1 MALFD
6 APDPNFP
13 TRWRDFSPDYKL
25 AFVYRG
31 CMALLFMSGGSLS
44 LKQVVVA
51 GIMVATVLV
60 SLSARHRRGMG
71 WRWPGVQAKA
81 ALASLGVVV
90 GAGIFEFAPS
100 GSTPP
105 TDPRF
110 LPWHMFGFGGGV
122 LGMLI
127 ALRVVQ
133 PSKPDFLKQCEAAGF
148 ADSGLNGSAGSV
160 PLAPTDPLWK
170 RVTRA
175 VFYVLGFLVWLE
187 AMAFFYFFEVAFRN
201 ASARPTPTQTDA
213 LTRLHWK
220 RVTF

>member
-25 AFVYRG
+25 AFVYLG

-160 PLAPTDPLWK
+160 PLAPTDRFGKGLPGRSFTFSDSSSGL
-170 RVTRA
+170 RQ
-175 VFYVLGFLVWLE
+175 WLSSISSRWH
-187 AMAFFYFFEVAFRN
+187 FGTLPPGQL
-201 ASARPTPTQTDA
+201 RP
-213 LTRLHWK
+213 R
-220 RVTF
+220 RMR